1 MKLTTKRLRMMI
13 KEELAKEGAVSWAKD
28 KLGMGP
34 EKGSKEAVRA
44 QIKKVNELAIELN
57 AAVEEV
63 RDMAMQTGDLQR
75 DLDRDDQ
82 FGDDSVKA
90 LDDMLQITK
99 AAVEMSSDLP
109 GPGHDFVHIGNLMSP
124 I

>member
-13 KEELAKEGAVSWAKD
+13 KEELTKEGAVSWAKD

-57 AAVEEV
+57 AAVEKI

-75 DLDRDDQ
+75 DLDQDSKFEDDTI
-82 FGDDSVKA
+82 KA
-90 LDDMLQITK
+90 LDTMLQITK
-99 AAVEMSSDLP
+99 QAVEMSSDLP
-109 GPGHDFVHIGNLMSP
+109 GPGHDLDRIGMMGPL
-124 I
+124 